1 MDLPTRVLFVD
12 DDENVCRSFARA
24 VGASGLEVTVATT
37 HSEARAAAKSGSFGV
52 VVVDLYMPEGSGF
65 DLCEELRALLPAA
78 TIAITSGE
86 LSLDLACDAVND
98 HGISYMIRKPW
109 QVDELVSLLN
119 RGVEEAWERHASR
132 RIFDKLRAQPGAT
145 GAGANGV
152 VAATDPRYASAKALL
167 HALAARDPAKKASGY
182 RIAAYARRL
191 AEEMGV
197 EETRVVEIE
206 VAALVH
212 DVGMLA
218 IPEQVLNKQG
228 ALTADEWRVVKSH
241 PDLGARLLD
250 DLGEMTAVRNIV
262 LQHHERWQGDGYPSH
277 LRGTEICLGARIV
290 AVVDTFDA
298 LTAGRPHRDGVGHDM
313 ARAEIFRCQGTHFDS
328 EVVAAF
334 LAIPASALRGAA
346 ERALATLPAD
356 ERAA

>member
-1 MDLPTRVLFVD
+1 
-12 DDENVCRSFARA
+12 
-24 VGASGLEVTVATT
+24 
-37 HSEARAAAKSGSFGV
+37 
-52 VVVDLYMPEGSGF
+52 
-65 DLCEELRALLPAA
+65 
-78 TIAITSGE
+78 
-86 LSLDLACDAVND
+86 
-98 HGISYMIRKPW
+98 
-109 QVDELVSLLN
+109 
-119 RGVEEAWERHASR
+119 
-132 RIFDKLRAQPGAT
+132 
-145 GAGANGV
+145 
-152 VAATDPRYASAKALL
+152 
-167 HALAARDPAKKASGY
+167 
-182 RIAAYARRL
+182 
-191 AEEMGV
+191 MGV